1 MSSGRIVKTRI
12 TPAPQYALLG
22 ISQASPAA
30 AMAAEDLIE
39 GYRGRRA
46 HYRLDDRATNVM
58 KEVWPLIS
66 PQLESVIDDFL
77 VGLARLPE
85 IGDVIARNANDL
97 KKLEVA
103 HFKSLLTGRLDD
115 DYVASCRKT
124 VSEEAAMGLDA
135 RLRSSAGNAVL
146 AAAIKV
152 IARRHRFF
160 ADKIAER
167 CALISRLIGFD
178 VANAMSLHRE
188 AAENAAQL
196 RRQFIDRA
204 IADFAGAIEN
214 VIKAIQ
220 GAAAS
225 LTVTCSAMKQTA
237 DETLSSM
244 SSASGASGEITEHM
258 KATAADTDALSAQIN
273 SIGRQTTGGLNMA
286 QAAVEETRN
295 TNQTIRSL
303 DEAAERI
310 GSIVDLI
317 TTIAS
322 QTNLLALNATIEA
335 ARAGQTGKGFA
346 VVASE
351 VKALAGQT
359 TRATGDI
366 AQQVAAIQETT
377 KHSVDGIASIAR
389 AIDQLTSASTTIAAA
404 VEEQATTT
412 RNIAGRIQVAAENT
426 AQASLEIAYVE
437 EAARRSAE
445 NIGEIT
451 ALSKRL
457 SSCTSELEMKVAA
470 FFASVR
476 AA

>member
-1 MSSGRIVKTRI
+1 
-12 TPAPQYALLG
+12 
-22 ISQASPAA
+22 
-30 AMAAEDLIE
+30 
-39 GYRGRRA
+39 
-46 HYRLDDRATNVM
+46 M

-103 HFKSLLTGRLDD
+103 HFESLLTGRLDD

-258 KATAADTDALSAQIN
+258 KATAADTDALSAQID

-377 KHSVDGIASIAR
+377 KHSVDGITSIAR
-389 AIDQLTSASTTIAAA
+389 AIDQTDVCLHHDRRSCGRTSNNDPQYRGKNSGRCGEHRASLARNRLRRGGRAPKRGEYCRNYCI
-404 VEEQATTT
+404 EQAAIILHE
-412 RNIAGRIQVAAENT
+412 RVGNEGCRFLCERAGR
-426 AQASLEIAYVE
+426 L
-437 EAARRSAE
+437 
-445 NIGEIT
+445 
-451 ALSKRL
+451 K
-457 SSCTSELEMKVAA
+457 
-470 FFASVR
+470 
-476 AA
+476 